1 MSAEDNKALVSRY
14 FHAAWNQ
21 GNPAV
26 IDELFATNF
35 QAHNP
40 AVPNGGSR
48 EGFNQ
53 FNRVFRSAFPDLRI
67 SQDDVIAEGDQV
79 VTRFTVHGTQQGELQ
94 GIPPTGKQMT
104 ITGMEIVRVSGGK
117 IVEAWSEF
125 DQLGMLQQLG
135 VIPAPG
141 QTS

>member
-1 MSAEDNKALVSRY
+1 MSTEDNKALVSRY

-26 IDELFATNF
+26 IDDLFAATF
-35 QAHNP
+35 HHHNP
-40 AVPNGGSR
+40 GVPNGGSC
-48 EGFNQ
+48 EGFKQ
-53 FNRVFRSAFPDLRI
+53 FNSVFRSAFPDLRI
-67 SQDDVIAEGDQV
+67 TQDDVIAEGDQV
-79 VTRFTVHGTQQGELQ
+79 VTRFTAHGIHQGELQ
-94 GIPPTGKQMT
+94 GIAPTGKPVTVTVIETM
-104 ITGMEIVRVSGGK
+104 RVSGGK
-117 IVEAWSEF
+117 IVEGWVEF

>member
-14 FHAAWNQ
+14 FNAAWNQ
-21 GNPAV
+21 GNPSV
-26 IDELFATNF
+26 IDDLFAATF
-35 QAHNP
+35 HHHNP
-40 AVPNGGSR
+40 GVPNGGSR
-48 EGFNQ
+48 EGFKQ
-53 FNRVFRSAFPDLRI
+53 FNSVFRSAFPDLRI

-79 VTRFTVHGTQQGELQ
+79 VTRFTVHGTHQGELQ

-104 ITGMEIVRVSGGK
+104 ITGIEIVRVSGGK

>member
-21 GNPAV
+21 GNSAV

-48 EGFNQ
+48 DGFNQ
-53 FNRVFRSAFPDLRI
+53 FNSVFRNAFPDLRI

-79 VTRFTVHGTQQGELQ
+79 VTRFTVHGTQQGEFQ

-135 VIPAPG
+135 VIPAMG
-141 QTS
+141 

>member
-1 MSAEDNKALVSRY
+1 MSTEDNKALVNRY

-26 IDELFATNF
+26 IDELFAATF

-48 EGFNQ
+48 EGFKQ
-53 FNRVFRSAFPDLRI
+53 FNSVFRSAFPNLRI

-79 VTRFTVHGTQQGELQ
+79 VTRFTVHGTHQGELQ

-104 ITGMEIVRVSGGK
+104 ITGIEIVRVSGGK

>member
-1 MSAEDNKALVSRY
+1 MSTEDNKALVNRY

-26 IDELFATNF
+26 IDELFAATF
-35 QAHNP
+35 HAHNP

-48 EGFNQ
+48 EGFKQ
-53 FNRVFRSAFPDLRI
+53 FNSVFCSAFPDLRI

-79 VTRFTVHGTQQGELQ
+79 MTRFTAHGTHRGELQ

-104 ITGMEIVRVSGGK
+104 ITGIEIVRVSGGK

-125 DQLGMLQQLG
+125 DQLGMLQQLD
-135 VIPAPG
+135 VVPKPE
-141 QTS
+141 Q